1 MIFRTRNPL
10 PLAGEG
16 GSKRRM
22 RVYFRYPALVATPHP
37 NPLPQAGEGANF
49 GDARD

>member
-1 MIFRTRNPL
+1 
-10 PLAGEG
+10 
-16 GSKRRM
+16 M
-22 RVYFRYPALVATPHP
+22 RVYFQYPALVATPHP